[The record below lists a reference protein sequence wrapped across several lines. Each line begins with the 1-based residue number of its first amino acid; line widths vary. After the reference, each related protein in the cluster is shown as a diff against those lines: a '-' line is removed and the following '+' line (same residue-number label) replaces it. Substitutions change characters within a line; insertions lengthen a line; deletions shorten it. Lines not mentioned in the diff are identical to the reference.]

1 PQMALA
7 QPWLKKIAQFTS
19 DTTADELR
27 KIFGEASSEDFD
39 SDEIVLTFA
48 RSGLN
53 LEFELT
59 PEARLKRWNIF
70 PEMDR

>member
-1 PQMALA
+1 MTFA

-19 DTTADELR
+19 NTSADDLK

-39 SDEIVLTFA
+39 IDEIVLTFA
-48 RSGLN
+48 RSGLT

-59 PEARLKRWNIF
+59 PESVLKRWNIF
-70 PEMDR
+70 PEPG